1 MKQKEIWL
9 WNPAVL
15 KISCRKSRIVN
26 VGESDSRPTPNAWVL
41 MISRMATLLRF
52 LGEKAPSN
60 TNMRQIIKNLYHLYL
75 TLIFVI
81 WVFFHS
87 LNSLLNF
94 QERSVPQYLKTNWL
108 EIRSKNDQ
116 FSSLFNW
123 DALKLITYM
132 SLYPLVNI
140 FTIYL
145 YHICQYL

>member
-15 KISCRKSRIVN
+15 KISCRKFEIVN

-41 MISRMATLLRF
+41 MILRMATLLRF
-52 LGEKAPSN
+52 LGEKVPSHA
-60 TNMRQIIKNLYHLYL
+60 NMRQIIKNLYHPYL
-75 TLIFVI
+75 ALMFVI
-81 WVFFHS
+81 FNFFRS
-87 LNSLLNF
+87 LNSLLHF
-94 QERSVPQYLKTNWL
+94 QERSVPQYLKTSWL
-108 EIRSKNDQ
+108 EIWSKNYQ
-116 FSSLFNW
+116 FSNLFNW